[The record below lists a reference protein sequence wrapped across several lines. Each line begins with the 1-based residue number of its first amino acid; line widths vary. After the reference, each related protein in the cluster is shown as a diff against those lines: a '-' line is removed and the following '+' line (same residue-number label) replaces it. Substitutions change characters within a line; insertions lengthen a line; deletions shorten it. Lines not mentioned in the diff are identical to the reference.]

1 MAKVIRP
8 NGGNSVGR
16 QYLKKMCWLVL
27 CLAAGIGSAILC
39 ARASQW
45 AASAFCLGAAGI
57 GVHFLWRSAAI
68 LKVGAQGESETLRL
82 LKKRL
87 PGSYTVLPDLTLDH
101 RGHKSQLDYA
111 VVCPGRVYVVE
122 CKNVSGQISGSSRG
136 SNLNQTKYRGG
147 QIIEKKTM
155 YNPVLQVEGHARTLR
170 GILED
175 QKLHAQVTPVV
186 YFANPRAQ
194 RRMDFAGRPVFFQQE
209 GGADSLIRYLT
220 SGPPAR
226 GGSTSEELI
235 KGIILKNVS
244 KG

>member
-8 NGGNSVGR
+8 NGSNSVGK
-16 QYLKKMCWLVL
+16 QYLKKMCWMVL
-27 CLAAGIGSAILC
+27 CLAAGIGGAVLC
-39 ARASQW
+39 VKASQW
-45 AASAFCLGAAGI
+45 IAGGICLAAAGI
-57 GVHFLWRSAAI
+57 GSCFLQRSAAI
-68 LKVGAQGESETLRL
+68 LKSGAQGENETLQL

-87 PGSYTVLPDLTLDH
+87 PGSYTILPDLTLDH

-122 CKNVSGQISGSSRG
+122 CKNVSGQISGSSSG
-136 SNLNQTKYRGG
+136 SNLSQTKYRGG
-147 QIIEKKTM
+147 QIVEKKTM
-155 YNPVLQVEGHARTLR
+155 YNPVLQVDGHARTLR

-194 RRMDFAGRPVFFQQE
+194 RRMDFGRHPVFFRQE

-220 SGPPAR
+220 SGSPVR
-226 GGSTSEELI
+226 GGSSSEELI

>member
-8 NGGNSVGR
+8 NGGNSVGKQYIR
-16 QYLKKMCWLVL
+16 QMVFLALD
-27 CLAAGIGSAILC
+27 LAAG
-39 ARASQW
+39 
-45 AASAFCLGAAGI
+45 LGAAVFCWTRNWWIPG
-57 GVHFLWRSAAI
+57 GLCLLAAAVTAHSLWRSASI
-68 LKVGAQGESETLRL
+68 LKAGAAGESETLRL

-87 PGSYTVLPDLTLDH
+87 PGSYTILPDLTLDH

-111 VVCPGRVYVVE
+111 VVCPGKAYVVE

-136 SNLNQTKYRGG
+136 SSLNQTKYRGG
-147 QIIEKKTM
+147 QVVEKKTM

-175 QKLHAQVTPVV
+175 AHLRAQVTPVV

-194 RRMDFAGRPVFFQQE
+194 RKMDFGEHPVFFQGE
-209 GGADSLIRYLT
+209 GGADGLIRFLT
-220 SGPPAR
+220 SGKDFK
-226 GGSTSEELI
+226 GGSSPEELI
-235 KGIILKNVS
+235 KGIILKNVR